1 MKHPELQM
9 TSFLILFGTVSG
21 LIAAQPIQPPQQTS
35 VDENTAASEA
45 DSSAGN
51 QVTDSEV
58 EQVRQQITTGRILS
72 TVSFLAS
79 DEMAGRDTPSPEL
92 NIATAYVAAR
102 FRGAK
107 LEPLGDDDT
116 FFQVAEMKGI
126 RASSQPA
133 SFMIANTDKLR
144 SAAVLLPP
152 DEDVNITATAVPE
165 AEIFQ
170 ADDKRVAIVN
180 EVKLPVRAATDV
192 SYAVALVQRRVAALA
207 AVGVEV
213 VLMKVAADS
222 PLPQLA
228 SRFREET
235 IHPRNELS
243 LNCAVILVPEDI
255 ELTHAEIQ
263 LSIPQAVVSSQ
274 QVRNVV
280 GVLRGQDPKQR
291 DQAIVVS
298 AHLDHIGRT
307 NRGADKVNN
316 GADDNASGVTAVLA
330 IADALS
336 SVKSPPPMSMI
347 FVTFWGEEQGMK
359 GSRLFVEK
367 SPWPLSDIVAN
378 VNIEMVGRPKD
389 DARNKAW
396 MTGWKH
402 SNLGEVLNAGAQR
415 AGVEIFHRPD
425 VSEMLYT
432 RSDNVSFV
440 RRGLIAHS
448 FSAGSLHA
456 DYHQPSDEWQKL
468 DIDHMTTV
476 VQGLAAGVLHLS
488 RNADQLKK
496 Q

>member
-1 MKHPELQM
+1 MKHPDLQM
-9 TSFLILFGTVSG
+9 TSFLILFGTVGG
-21 LIAAQPIQPPQQTS
+21 LLAAEPIQPPRQTS
-35 VDENTAASEA
+35 AAEKTDVSEA

-51 QVTDSEV
+51 QVAESEV
-58 EQVRQQITTGRILS
+58 EQLRQQITRGRILS

-79 DEMAGRDTPSPEL
+79 DELAGRDTPSAEL

-102 FRGAK
+102 FRGAN

-116 FFQVAEMKGI
+116 FFQIAEVTGI
-126 RASSQPA
+126 KATSQPA
-133 SFMIANTDKLR
+133 TLTIADTRKSH

-152 DEDVNITATAVPE
+152 DKDVNITATAVPE
-165 AEIFQ
+165 ARIFQ
-170 ADDKRVAIVN
+170 ADDKRVAIVD
-180 EVKLPVRAATDV
+180 ELKLPLRAATDV

-222 PLPQLA
+222 PLSQLA
-228 SRFREET
+228 NRFREEI

-243 LNCAVILVPEDI
+243 LECAVVLVPDDI
-255 ELTHAEIQ
+255 ELTMSKIQ
-263 LSIPQAVVSSQ
+263 ISTPQAVISSQ

-280 GVLRGQDPKQR
+280 GVLRGQDPEQR

-336 SVKSPPPMSMI
+336 SLKSPPPMSII

-359 GSRLFVEK
+359 GSRQFVEN

-378 VNIEMVGRPKD
+378 VNIEMVGRPKEG
-389 DARNKAW
+389 ARNKAW

-415 AGVEIFHRPD
+415 AGVEIFHRSD

-448 FSAGSLHA
+448 LSAGSLHA

-488 RNADQLKK
+488 RHSDQLQK